1 MQIVFLVL
9 LGGLYL
15 LNNQDFNMNML
26 QPVSFVVRSF
36 IAVFAGLLLLGVGS
50 SSAGMSRDPE
60 SFEVNR
66 QRLLSYLLSQQLT
79 QNHYRDLSLDD
90 QFSVAAFD
98 LYIQQLDSQKR
109 FLLQKDLDHL
119 RAYEQQIDDEVL
131 SGYLNLPKVSA
142 VLHQKRIDE
151 AEVLVREIMAEGFNL
166 RRKESFE
173 TDSEKVEYCLDRR
186 ELRERWRKTLK
197 YQVLTRYLE
206 LLEEQGKVLSNTA
219 SMPEGYK
226 VDKELLDT
234 AGDRVLKSIEQLLS
248 RLRKI
253 TQREYVDRYFDA
265 VCRAFDPHTNY
276 LAPAEEEEFEISMKG
291 SLEGIG
297 ATLQQDDG
305 YIKVVSIVP
314 GSPAFRQGQLEAED
328 IILKVAEGGAEAIDI
343 VDSRLR
349 DAVRLIRGKK
359 GTEVRLTVRKPTG
372 IQQVIPIIRDV
383 VQIQESFVRSTLL
396 EGPADLQGRF
406 GYIRIPTFYRDF
418 FDNDKDNTPRNCTDD
433 VQAALEKLSGSN
445 IDGLV
450 VDLRNNG
457 GGALTDAVQIAGLF
471 IKQGPIVQIRDSN
484 GRISVLEDKDPVVAF
499 DGPLIVL
506 VNRFSAS
513 ASEILAAA
521 LQDYRRALVVG
532 DHATH
537 GKGTVQT
544 VLNLDRAL
552 PPGSMDQY
560 RPLGAMKLTLQ
571 KFYRVSGGSTQ
582 VQGVEPDL
590 LLPDPLPYVQ
600 SGERYTDFALPWDTI
615 APVSFTPWQT
625 TSFDIDML
633 RDASQKRL
641 SESPRFKILTGMRER
656 NNERGAMTE
665 RSLDLKDLWRELSE
679 FKKAQNAE
687 ATVNTDKQVQGDLI
701 DEDWLN
707 QIEKDLFVGEAMHI
721 LADLKGSQPVVNNLT
736 KAAEIGR

>member
-1 MQIVFLVL
+1 
-9 LGGLYL
+9 
-15 LNNQDFNMNML
+15 MNMF
-26 QPVSFVVRSF
+26 QPVCFVLRSF
-36 IAVFAGLLLLGVGS
+36 ISFFAVLLLLGVGS
-50 SSAGMSRDPE
+50 SSAGMFRDSE

-90 QFSVAAFD
+90 QFSTAAFD

-109 FLLQKDLDHL
+109 FLLKKDLIKL
-119 RAYEQQIDDEVL
+119 RSYEQQIDDEVL
-131 SGYLNLPKVSA
+131 SGYLKLPGVSA
-142 VLHQKRIDE
+142 ALHRQRIDE
-151 AEVLVREIMAEGFNL
+151 AEVLIRQIMADGFDL

-173 TDSEKVEYCLDRR
+173 TDPEKIDYCLNRP
-186 ELRERWRKTLK
+186 ELSERWRKTLK

-206 LLEEQGKVLSNTA
+206 LLEEQGQVLSNTA
-219 SMPEGYK
+219 GMPKGYR
-226 VDKELLDT
+226 VDEELLAA
-234 AGDRVLKSIEQLLS
+234 AGDKVLKSTEQLLS

-328 IILKVAEGGAEAIDI
+328 IILKVAEGSAEAVDI

-396 EGPADLQGRF
+396 EGPADREGRF

-418 FDNDKDNTPRNCTDD
+418 FDSDKESPPRNCTDD
-433 VQAALEKLSGSN
+433 VEAALEKFRDSS

-471 IKQGPIVQIRDSN
+471 IKQGPIVQIKDSS
-484 GRISVLEDKDPVVAF
+484 GRISVLEDKDPGVAF

-600 SGERYTDFALPWDTI
+600 SGERYTDYALPWDTI
-615 APVSFTPWQT
+615 APVSYTPWQT
-625 TSFDIDML
+625 NPFDIESL
-633 RDASQKRL
+633 RDASNRRL
-641 SESPRFKILTGMRER
+641 AASPRFKILNGMRER
-656 NNERGAMTE
+656 SYERGGNTE
-665 RSLDLKDLWRELSE
+665 RSLNLVDLWEELSE
-679 FKKAQNAE
+679 MKKAQNAD
-687 ATVNTDKQVQGDLI
+687 AALNSKKQVQEESND
-701 DEDWLN
+701 DDWLAR
-707 QIEKDLFVGEAMHI
+707 IEKDLFVGEAMQI
-721 LADLKGSQPVVNNLT
+721 LADLKGNRPAVNKLT
-736 KAAEIGR
+736 KTVEMGR

>member
-1 MQIVFLVL
+1 
-9 LGGLYL
+9 
-15 LNNQDFNMNML
+15 MNTI
-26 QPVSFVVRSF
+26 QPVRFMLRSFV
-36 IAVFAGLLLLGVGS
+36 ALLAGLLLLGVGS

-79 QNHYRDLSLDD
+79 QNHYRDLALDD
-90 QFSVAAFD
+90 QFSTAAFE
-98 LYIQQLDSQKR
+98 LYVQQLDSQKR
-109 FLLQKDLDHL
+109 FLLKKDLDTL
-119 RAYEQQIDDEVL
+119 RTYERQIDDEVL
-131 SGYLNLPKVSA
+131 SGYLQLPTVSA
-142 VLHQKRIDE
+142 VLHRQRIDE
-151 AEVLVREIMAEGFNL
+151 VETLIHQIMAEGFDV
-166 RRKESFE
+166 RRNESLE
-173 TDSEKVEYCLDRR
+173 TDPDKIDYCQDRN

-197 YQVLTRYLE
+197 YQVLSRYLE
-206 LLEEQGKVLSNTA
+206 LMEEQGEVVSKTPAMPKGYQVDEKLLATA
-219 SMPEGYK
+219 S
-226 VDKELLDT
+226 DK
-234 AGDRVLKSIEQLLS
+234 VLKSIEQLLL
-248 RLRKI
+248 RLKQI

-297 ATLQQDDG
+297 ATLLQDDG
-305 YIKVVSIVP
+305 FIKVVSIVP

-328 IILKVAEGGAEAIDI
+328 IILKVAEGDAEPIDI

-359 GTEVRLTVRKPTG
+359 GTEVRLTVRKPAG
-372 IQQVIPIIRDV
+372 MQQVIPIIRDV
-383 VQIQESFVRSTLL
+383 VQIQESFVSSTLL
-396 EGPADLQGRF
+396 TGPADREGRF

-418 FDNDKDNTPRNCTDD
+418 FDNDKDSTPRNCTDD
-433 VQAALEKLSGSN
+433 VQAALDKLRDSH

-450 VDLRNNG
+450 IDLRNNG

-471 IKQGPIVQIRDSN
+471 IRQGPVVQIRDSN
-484 GRISVLEDKDPVVAF
+484 GRIAVLEDKDPGVAF

-552 PPGSMDQY
+552 PPQSMDQY

-571 KFYRVSGGSTQ
+571 KFYRVNGGSTQ

-590 LLPDPLPYVQ
+590 LLPDPLPFVQ
-600 SGERYTDFALPWDTI
+600 SGERYTDYALPWDTI
-615 APVSFTPWQT
+615 APVSYTPWQSS
-625 TSFDIDML
+625 SFNIEAL
-633 RDASQKRL
+633 RAASQKRVAA
-641 SESPRFKILTGMRER
+641 SPRFQILTEQRKR
-656 NNERGAMTE
+656 SQNRGGITE
-665 RSLDLKDLWRELSE
+665 RSLALVDLWQEHSE
-679 FKKAQNAE
+679 IINAQHADAAVKSDE
-687 ATVNTDKQVQGDLI
+687 QVQEEPI
-701 DEDWLN
+701 DDDWLTR
-707 QIEKDLFVGEAMHI
+707 IEKDLFVGEAMQI
-721 LADLKGSQPVVNNLT
+721 LADLKGSQTDVNKLT
-736 KAAEIGR
+736 KAAEMGR

>member
-1 MQIVFLVL
+1 MKMFLPIRFIL
-9 LGGLYL
+9 R
-15 LNNQDFNMNML
+15 
-26 QPVSFVVRSF
+26 SFVALF
-36 IAVFAGLLLLGVGS
+36 TGFLLLGVGS
-50 SSAGMSRDPE
+50 SSAGMPRDPE

-79 QNHYRDLSLDD
+79 QNHYRDLALDD
-90 QFSVAAFD
+90 HFSTAAFD

-109 FLLQKDLDHL
+109 FLLKKDLDAL
-119 RAYEQQIDDEVL
+119 RFYEHQIDDEVL
-131 SGYLNLPKVSA
+131 SGYLKLPTVSA
-142 VLHQKRIDE
+142 DLHRQRIDE
-151 AEVLVREIMAEGFNL
+151 VESVIRQIMTKGFDL

-173 TDSEKVEYCLDRR
+173 TDPEKLDYCQDRN

-197 YQVLTRYLE
+197 YQVLSRYLE
-206 LLEEQGKVLSNTA
+206 LLDEQGDVVSKTP
-219 SMPEGYK
+219 SMPKGYR
-226 VDKELLDT
+226 VDEELLAT
-234 AGDRVLKSIEQLLS
+234 AKEKVLKSIEQLLI
-248 RLRKI
+248 RLRQI

-328 IILKVAEGGAEAIDI
+328 IILKVAEGADEPIDI

-372 IQQVIPIIRDV
+372 RQQVIPIIRDV
-383 VQIQESFVRSTLL
+383 VQIQESFVRSTVLSS
-396 EGPADLQGRF
+396 PADRQGRF

-418 FDNDKDNTPRNCTDD
+418 FDHDKDSTPRNCTDD
-433 VQAALEKLSGSN
+433 VQAALEKLGASD
-445 IDGLV
+445 IEGLV
-450 VDLRNNG
+450 IDLRNNG

-471 IKQGPIVQIRDSN
+471 IRQGPIVQVRDSN
-484 GRISVLEDKDPVVAF
+484 GRISVLEDKDPEVAF

-552 PPGSMDQY
+552 PPESMDQY

-600 SGERYTDFALPWDTI
+600 SGERYTDYALPWDTI
-615 APVSFTPWQT
+615 APVLYTPWRT
-625 TSFDIDML
+625 SSFDIDSL
-633 RDASQKRL
+633 RAASRKRL
-641 SESPRFKILTGMRER
+641 AASPRFKILTELRKR
-656 NNERGAMTE
+656 SQDRGGITE
-665 RSLDLKDLWRELSE
+665 RSLELGDVWQELSE
-679 FKKAQNAE
+679 IKKAQNADAAVKSTQKVLE
-687 ATVNTDKQVQGDLI
+687 DPTGD
-701 DEDWLN
+701 DWLTRLEN
-707 QIEKDLFVGEAMHI
+707 DLFVGEAMQI
-721 LADLKGSQPVVNNLT
+721 LADLKGSQPVVNKLT
-736 KAAEIGR
+736 KATEKGL

>member
-1 MQIVFLVL
+1 
-9 LGGLYL
+9 
-15 LNNQDFNMNML
+15 MNTL
-26 QPVSFVVRSF
+26 QPVRFMLRSFV
-36 IAVFAGLLLLGVGS
+36 ALLAGLLLLGVGS

-79 QNHYRDLSLDD
+79 QNHYRDQALDD
-90 QFSVAAFD
+90 QFSTAAFD

-109 FLLQKDLDHL
+109 FLLEKDIATL
-119 RAYEQQIDDEVL
+119 RSYELQIDDEVR
-131 SGYLNLPKVSA
+131 SGYLQLPKVSA
-142 VLHQKRIDE
+142 VLHRQRIDE
-151 AEVLVREIMAEGFNL
+151 AEALIHQIMTAGFDL
-166 RRKESFE
+166 HRKESLE
-173 TDSEKVEYCLDRR
+173 TDPEKINYCQDRS

-206 LLEEQGKVLSNTA
+206 LLEEQGEVVSKTA
-219 SMPEGYK
+219 AMPKGYR
-226 VDKELLDT
+226 VDKELLAT
-234 AGDRVLKSIEQLLS
+234 ASNKVLKSIEQLLL
-248 RLRKI
+248 RLRQV

-305 YIKVVSIVP
+305 FIKVVSIVP

-328 IILKVAEGGAEAIDI
+328 IILKVAEGAAEPIDI

-359 GTEVRLTVRKPTG
+359 GTEVRLTVRKPAG
-372 IQQVIPIIRDV
+372 MQQVIPIVRDV
-383 VQIQESFVRSTLL
+383 VQIQESFVRSTVLK
-396 EGPADLQGRF
+396 GPAGREGHF

-418 FDNDKDNTPRNCTDD
+418 FDNDKDSTPRNCTDD
-433 VQAALEKLSGSN
+433 VQAALEKLRSSN

-471 IKQGPIVQIRDSN
+471 IAQGPVVQIQDSN
-484 GRISVLEDKDPVVAF
+484 GRIAVLEDKDPGVAF

-552 PPGSMDQY
+552 PPESMDQY

-590 LLPDPLPYVQ
+590 LLPDPLPFVQ
-600 SGERYTDFALPWDTI
+600 SGERYTDYALPWDTI
-615 APVSFTPWQT
+615 APVPYTPWQPS
-625 TSFDIDML
+625 SFDIDAL
-633 RDASQKRL
+633 RVASQKRL
-641 SESPRFKILTGMRER
+641 AGSPRFKILTELRKR
-656 NNERGAMTE
+656 SQDRGRITE
-665 RSLDLKDLWRELSE
+665 RSLNLADLWQEHSDLKN
-679 FKKAQNAE
+679 AQQVDAAVKSDSQVPE
-687 ATVNTDKQVQGDLI
+687 APMG
-701 DEDWLN
+701 EDWLAR
-707 QIEKDLFVGEAMHI
+707 IEKDLFVGEAVQI
-721 LADLKGSQPVVNNLT
+721 LGDLKGSEPFVNKLT
-736 KAAEIGR
+736 KTTELGR